1 MTQEREPLHIV
12 SDSLLG
18 EEKYRVTGA
27 PLRGHDWWFAI
38 DEEGNTSIL
47 LPEPHP
53 RDGEDDHLV
62 IDLSPNE
69 EATRARIREADLL
82 TLAYWFR
89 AAAVEYLTGYDLEE
103 IPAAEWKA
111 VTEGPPSA
119 SGPVQ

>member
-1 MTQEREPLHIV
+1 MAQERDALHIV

-27 PLRGHDWWFAI
+27 PLRGQDWWFAI

-47 LPEPHP
+47 LPEPEA

-69 EATRARIREADLL
+69 EATRQRIREGDLL

-103 IPAAEWKA
+103 IPEAEWKA
-111 VTEGPPSA
+111 ITEGASSA
-119 SGPVQ
+119 RGPMQ

>member
-12 SDSLLG
+12 SDSMLG
-18 EEKYRVTGA
+18 EEKYKVSGA
-27 PLRGHDWWFAI
+27 PLRGQDWWFAI
-38 DEEGNTSIL
+38 DDEGTTSIL
-47 LPEPHP
+47 LPEPQA

-69 EATRARIREADLL
+69 EATRQRIREADLL

-103 IPAAEWKA
+103 IPQAEWKA
-111 VTEGPPSA
+111 VTEGAPSPG
-119 SGPVQ
+119 GPVQ